1 MKNTDVVMLAKMV
14 FLVVRDEEIRKREEV
29 NALVLNTRDRDI
41 MAAGYLTRLRR
52 AYGPDVEIFETH
64 KWLPMSCSRSVAAG
78 LFHATFNQNFGENDE
93 NASSESSGK
102 FDGDFSNIP
111 VREHGLC

>member
-1 MKNTDVVMLAKMV
+1 MKNTDAVMLTKLI
-14 FLVVRDEEIRKREEV
+14 FLVVRGEKICKREEV
-29 NALVLNTRDRDI
+29 NALVMNERDRDI
-41 MAAGYLTRLRR
+41 MISGYRDRLER

-78 LFHATFNQNFGENDE
+78 LFHATFNQNFEGDDE
-93 NASSESSGK
+93 NANSESSGK
-102 FDGDFSNIP
+102 FNGDFSNIP